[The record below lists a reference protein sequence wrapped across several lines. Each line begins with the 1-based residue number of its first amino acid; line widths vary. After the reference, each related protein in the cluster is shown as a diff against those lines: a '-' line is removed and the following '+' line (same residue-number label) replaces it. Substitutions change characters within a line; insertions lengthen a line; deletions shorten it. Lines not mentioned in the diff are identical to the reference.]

1 MMPSAAALVSMFG
14 PFSEIGPR
22 VLLVMASGLLV
33 LAAVRMIDVRSVIVA
48 PAGSLRGLARSG

>member
-1 MMPSAAALVSMFG
+1 MFG